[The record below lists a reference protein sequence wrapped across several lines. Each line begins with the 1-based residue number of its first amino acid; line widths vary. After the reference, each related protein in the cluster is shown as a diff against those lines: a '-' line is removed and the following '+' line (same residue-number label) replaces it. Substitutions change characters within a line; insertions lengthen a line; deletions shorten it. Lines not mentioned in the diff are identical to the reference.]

1 MTLLKAF
8 RNVARTY
15 TNARL
20 IYVGEGKKRTELEDF
35 IRQNGLEKTVL
46 LAGKQDNINEWLN
59 MADVFVL
66 PSIEESLPLSL
77 LESIQVGL
85 PCLVSKVGDMPL
97 WVEHGKNGFVF
108 PSKDITLLSCFMA
121 ELINNAQLR
130 ETMRGNSLQISK
142 RIGQSSQQYQ
152 QIYQQVL
159 NNSFHVKTN

>member
-1 MTLLKAF
+1 MYQYQA
-8 RNVARTY
+8 V
-15 TNARL
+15 
-20 IYVGEGKKRTELEDF
+20 KKYY
-35 IRQNGLEKTVL
+35 Q
-46 LAGKQDNINEWLN
+46 

-108 PSKDITLLSCFMA
+108 PSTDITLLSCFMA
-121 ELINNAQLR
+121 EVINNAQLR